1 MMMVKQRVSGIL
13 KDKPQRVLL
22 IRQPMAQSANSWELP
37 IETGEIPPA
46 NEEFDAIIVGGGP
59 GGSSAAGYLAMAGKS
74 VLLLEK
80 GLWPRDKICGDA
92 VGGKSLGHVKA
103 LGVKETLEK
112 SPHFRV
118 TGIKFSSPK
127 GNTVRVALPEE
138 DVQRL
143 EAGYSLPRMQ
153 FDHLLFDRCQQL
165 VRENGGKVVQD
176 CLVTGVIFDDGKGG
190 TDPGDGSGALRHAKG
205 VTVKIG
211 GRKGEERTYYST
223 EIVGA
228 AGYQCPVA
236 KAVVRD
242 SFNEE
247 LIDNTH
253 FCDGYR
259 EYWRN
264 VKGCGHGVGD
274 IEIHFV
280 DSVVPGYFWIFPVS
294 EDVVNVGI
302 GMVVS
307 LLKKEKKKLRALQK
321 DVIEN
326 HPMFKERFSE
336 AEMIRG
342 SGRGWALPFGS
353 PRKKAKNQPRRA
365 SMNGIRLVG
374 DSASLVDPF
383 SGEGVGNAL
392 VTGELAAQHII
403 AGKNPEEYQQEMWKI
418 LGPELTN
425 SYRMQKLSRKKWLLN
440 WFVGK
445 ASKKPQIQE
454 MMTEMIASK
463 EAQENLHSPWFMF
476 KTLMF

>member
-1 MMMVKQRVSGIL
+1 MMMVKQRVSSIL

-22 IRQPMAQSANSWELP
+22 IRQAMAQSANSWELP

-165 VRENGGKVVQD
+165 VRENGGKVIQD

-190 TDPGDGSGALRHAKG
+190 ADPGDGSGALRHAKG

-264 VKGCGHGVGD
+264 VKGCGDGVGD

-425 SYRMQKLSRKKWLLN
+425 SYRMQK
-440 WFVGK
+440 
-445 ASKKPQIQE
+445 
-454 MMTEMIASK
+454 
-463 EAQENLHSPWFMF
+463 
-476 KTLMF
+476 

>member
-1 MMMVKQRVSGIL
+1 
-13 KDKPQRVLL
+13 
-22 IRQPMAQSANSWELP
+22 MAQSANSWELP
-37 IETGEIPPA
+37 IDTGEIPQNDA
-46 NEEFDAIIVGGGP
+46 VFDAIVVGGGP

-103 LGVKETLEK
+103 LGVKETLE
-112 SPHFRV
+112 STPHFRV

-153 FDHLLFDRCQQL
+153 FDHLLFDRCQHL
-165 VRENGGKVVQD
+165 VRENGGMVVQD
-176 CLVTGVIFDDGKGG
+176 CAVTQVLFDDGNDGE
-190 TDPGDGSGALRHAKG
+190 DPGQGMGNRRHAKG
-205 VTVKIG
+205 VVVKIG
-211 GRKGEERTYYST
+211 GRNGEERTYFSK

-236 KAVVRD
+236 KAVVKD

-247 LIDNTH
+247 MVDKMH
-253 FCDGYR
+253 YCGGYR

-264 VKGCGHGVGD
+264 VKGCEGGIGD

-280 DSVVPGYFWIFPVS
+280 DSVVPGYFWIFPVND
-294 EDVVNVGI
+294 EVANVGI
-302 GMVVS
+302 GMVIG
-307 LLKKEKKKLRALQK
+307 LLKKEKKKLKALQK

-326 HPMFKERFSE
+326 HPIFKERFAD
-336 AEMIRG
+336 AEMIDG
-342 SGRGWALPFGS
+342 SGKGWQLPFGS
-353 PRKKAKNQPRRA
+353 PRKKEKNQPRRA
-365 SMNGIRLVG
+365 SMHGIRLVG

-392 VTGELAAQHII
+392 VTGELAANHIL
-403 AGKNPEEYQQEMWKI
+403 AGKTPEEYQAEMWKI

>member
-1 MMMVKQRVSGIL
+1 
-13 KDKPQRVLL
+13 
-22 IRQPMAQSANSWELP
+22 MAQTSNSWELP
-37 IETGEIPPA
+37 IDTGEVPDD
-46 NEEFDAIIVGGGP
+46 NSTFDAIVVGGGP

-80 GLWPRDKICGDA
+80 GVWPRDKICGDA
-92 VGGKSLGHVKA
+92 VGGKSLSHVKA
-103 LGVKETLEK
+103 LGVKETLER

-143 EAGYSLPRMQ
+143 EAGYALPRIQ

-165 VRENGGKVVQD
+165 VRENGGMVVQD
-176 CLVTGVIFDDGKGG
+176 CAVKDVLFDDGGDG
-190 TDPGDGSGALRHAKG
+190 DDPGLGSGNQRHAKG
-205 VTVKIG
+205 VVVTIG
-211 GRKGEERTYYST
+211 GRKGEQRTYFSR

-236 KAVVRD
+236 KAVVKE
-242 SFNEE
+242 SFSEE
-247 LIDNTH
+247 MVDNTH
-253 FCDGYR
+253 YCGGYR

-264 VKGCGHGVGD
+264 VEGCSGGVGD

-280 DSVVPGYFWIFPVS
+280 DSIVPGYFWIFPVS
-294 EDVVNVGI
+294 EDVVNVGV
-302 GMVVS
+302 GMVIN
-307 LLKKEKKKLRALQK
+307 LLKKEKKKLKALQK

-326 HPMFKERFSE
+326 HPLFKQRFANS
-336 AEMIRG
+336 EMIEG
-342 SGRGWALPFGS
+342 SGKGWQLPFGS
-353 PRKKAKNQPRRA
+353 PRKKEKNQPRRA

-392 VTGELAAQHII
+392 VTGELAANHIL
-403 AGKNPEEYQQEMWKI
+403 AGKSPKQYQEEMWAM

-445 ASKKPQIQE
+445 ASKKPVIQE

>member
-1 MMMVKQRVSGIL
+1 
-13 KDKPQRVLL
+13 
-22 IRQPMAQSANSWELP
+22 MAQTSNSWELP
-37 IETGEIPPA
+37 IDTGEVPDD
-46 NEEFDAIIVGGGP
+46 NSTFDAIVVGGGP

-80 GLWPRDKICGDA
+80 GVWPRDKICGDA
-92 VGGKSLGHVKA
+92 VGGKSLSHVKA
-103 LGVKETLEK
+103 LGVKETLER

-143 EAGYSLPRMQ
+143 EAGYALPRIQ

-165 VRENGGKVVQD
+165 VRENGGMVVQD
-176 CLVTGVIFDDGKGG
+176 CAVKDVLFDDGGDG
-190 TDPGDGSGALRHAKG
+190 DDPGLGTGNQRHAKG
-205 VTVKIG
+205 VVVTIG
-211 GRKGEERTYYST
+211 GRKGEQRTYVSR

-236 KAVVRD
+236 KAVVKE
-242 SFNEE
+242 SFSEE
-247 LIDNTH
+247 MVDNTH
-253 FCDGYR
+253 YCGGYR

-264 VKGCGHGVGD
+264 VEGCSGGVGD

-280 DSVVPGYFWIFPVS
+280 DSIVPGYFWIFPVS
-294 EDVVNVGI
+294 EDVVNVGV
-302 GMVVS
+302 GMVIN
-307 LLKKEKKKLRALQK
+307 LLKKEKKKLKALQK

-326 HPMFKERFSE
+326 HPLFKQRFANS
-336 AEMIRG
+336 EMIEG
-342 SGRGWALPFGS
+342 SGKGWQLPFGS
-353 PRKKAKNQPRRA
+353 PRKKEKNQPRRA

-392 VTGELAAQHII
+392 VTGELAANHIL
-403 AGKNPEEYQQEMWKI
+403 AGKSPKQYQEEMWAM

-445 ASKKPQIQE
+445 ASKKPVIQE